1 MKAVRRVAPLASPI
15 KSDLL
20 KVMLFII
27 ISPYLFNVVATAFAS
42 TSADSTMPIVFKICL
57 ISFCSSCVSAP
68 FRIVVALLYVLIIG
82 NMIACNY
89 RISLRKTYTFKKK
102 DIRVRMSFKYYVV
115 VLFDCFKSY
124 ALNSSYSYLCGV

>member
-1 MKAVRRVAPLASPI
+1 MKAVRRAAPLASPI

-42 TSADSTMPIVFKICL
+42 TSADSTMPIVLKNCL

-68 FRIVVALLYVLIIG
+68 FRIVVALLSVLII
-82 NMIACNY
+82 
-89 RISLRKTYTFKKK
+89 
-102 DIRVRMSFKYYVV
+102 
-115 VLFDCFKSY
+115 
-124 ALNSSYSYLCGV
+124 